1 MTLDGAPLGPR
12 RLELAAGH
20 ALIVALVLG
29 FAFADRGEEGSFF
42 RLAHRWLPVVAL
54 AWLYGWAGEMRDLVV
69 HRDLD
74 PMVERWDEALFP
86 GHWHALGARLP
97 LPLIELAHAAYFSYY
112 LILFVPA
119 LAAGRKLAREVDRY
133 LFWLTAAMLAHY
145 AANLFFPVAGPL
157 AMRAATMPDGVLFVP
172 LMDVLYGGFDRGGLA
187 FPSTHVVASLIS
199 AWFAGRVFFPRAAWA
214 YALWFARHRALDGGL
229 RLPLPGRRRRGPPE
243 RRPLRRAGRAAGRR
257 RPLLA
262 AAGQPPSG
270 SSLPAV
276 SSRGAR
282 SMGSGSVK
290 GFSEP
295 APSCS
300 RRRPW
305 GKTRPTS
312 EPTAWL

>member
-1 MTLDGAPLGPR
+1 MSPRAGRPNATDGVVVVYSTGVALLLTLDGASLGAR

-20 ALIVALVLG
+20 ALVVALALAL
-29 FAFADRGEEGSFF
+29 AFADRGEEGSFV
-42 RLAHRWLPVVAL
+42 RLAHRWLPVIAL

-74 PMVERWDEALFP
+74 PMLERWDEALFP

-119 LAAGRKLAREVDRY
+119 LAAGRGLAREVDRY
-133 LFWLTAAMLAHY
+133 LFWLTAAMLSHY

-172 LMDVLYGGFDRGGLA
+172 LMDAIYGRFDRGGLA

-214 YALWFARHRALDGGL
+214 YALWFVAIALSTVVCGYHYPVDVAAGLVTGSLTVALAARA
-229 RLPLPGRRRRGPPE
+229 RRGSASP
-243 RRPLRRAGRAAGRR
+243 
-257 RPLLA
+257 A
-262 AAGQPPSG
+262 AAG
-270 SSLPAV
+270 
-276 SSRGAR
+276 
-282 SMGSGSVK
+282 
-290 GFSEP
+290 
-295 APSCS
+295 
-300 RRRPW
+300 
-305 GKTRPTS
+305 
-312 EPTAWL
+312 